1 MITLSSFVD
10 VLCQF
15 TFKGSTLMKG
25 NWCRRFVLSLTESLI
40 FKSQQIFLI
49 ESKIL
54 FTVYRLLV

>member
-15 TFKGSTLMKG
+15 TFKGSKLMKG
-25 NWCRRFVLSLTESLI
+25 NWCRRFVLFLTESLI
-40 FKSQQIFLI
+40 FKFQQIFLI

-54 FTVYRLLV
+54 FTAYHFLI